1 MSLQT
6 TSREPS
12 SRPSAIRSWF
22 VVIVLS
28 IASVVS
34 WIDRQVINL
43 LVEPIKADLG
53 LSDLQISLLQG
64 FSFALLYAFMAIPLA
79 WIADRHNRKNV
90 ILFGLVCWTF
100 ATFSS
105 GLAAGFAVLFLA
117 RMLVGVGEATL
128 APAGFSMISDYFSKE
143 RLPSALSIFNG
154 SGFIGSGFALIIGG
168 ALYAKLAGMGP
179 QNLMFGIFQPWQM
192 TFMVV
197 ALFSVP
203 VFFLLLVVREPK
215 RRDENVVL
223 ATKDAPPAFE
233 VVAFLKQN
241 AGVFLPLIF
250 GFACFVAAQYGVGS
264 WAPSFFIRVHGWN
277 QLEVGQYFGPVV
289 MFAGL
294 AGVVVSGFMAERWLR
309 KGIVDATIRL
319 PLYAI
324 ILAVPCAVSFPL
336 VESATLALI
345 LLGLFIFLGTVPF
358 GAGVSTF
365 PLITPNRMRAQ
376 VVAIYLLVAN
386 LFGYTAGPTFV
397 AIITDSV
404 FADPNSINLSLAIAA
419 PLTMVVGLFLV
430 ALALKPYLILASA
443 NPSSAVSSSLKQES

>member
-1 MSLQT
+1 MSSQ
-6 TSREPS
+6 SPSAEPS
-12 SRPSAIRSWF
+12 SLPSPWRSWF

-28 IASVVS
+28 IASIVS
-34 WIDRQVINL
+34 WIDRQIINL
-43 LVEPIKADLG
+43 LVEPIKLDLG

-64 FSFALLYAFMAIPLA
+64 FSFALLYAFMALPLA

-128 APAGFSMISDYFSKE
+128 APAGFSIISDYFSKE
-143 RLPSALSIFNG
+143 RLPAALSVFNG

-168 ALYAKLAGMGP
+168 FLYAELAAMGP
-179 QNLMFGIFQPWQM
+179 QTLPFGTFQPWQL
-192 TFMVV
+192 TFMAV

-203 VFFLLLVVREPK
+203 VFFLLLMVREPA
-215 RRDENVVL
+215 RRDDNVML
-223 ATKDAPPAFE
+223 PIDDAPPAFE
-233 VVAFLKQN
+233 VVAFLKKN

-250 GFACFVAAQYGVGS
+250 GFACFVAAQYGIGS
-264 WAPSFFIRVHGWN
+264 WAPSFFIRVHGWT
-277 QLEVGQYFGPVV
+277 QLEVGQFFGPVV
-289 MFAGL
+289 MVAGL
-294 AGVVVSGFMAERWLR
+294 AGVVVSGFLAERWLR

-324 ILAVPCAVSFPL
+324 ILAVPCAVAFPL

-345 LLGLFIFLGTVPF
+345 LLGLVIFLGTVPF

-376 VVAIYLLVAN
+376 VVAVYLLVAN

-404 FADPNSINLSLAIAA
+404 FADPNAINLSLAIAA
-419 PLTMVVGLFLV
+419 PATMIVGLFLV
-430 ALALKPYLILASA
+430 VLALKPYRALAASNA
-443 NPSSAVSSSLKQES
+443 PSEESKITTQES